1 MKHITPLATHIQ
13 NAPQQVPERDEPT
26 VQPARCH
33 DRATPSD
40 TDDLP
45 AGSLAL
51 QVGILF
57 RLWKG
62 CLRVKACRSWG
73 VWRVLCGVYAGLMGA
88 VLWHWLLL
96 V

>member
-13 NAPQQVPERDEPT
+13 NAPQQVPERDGPT